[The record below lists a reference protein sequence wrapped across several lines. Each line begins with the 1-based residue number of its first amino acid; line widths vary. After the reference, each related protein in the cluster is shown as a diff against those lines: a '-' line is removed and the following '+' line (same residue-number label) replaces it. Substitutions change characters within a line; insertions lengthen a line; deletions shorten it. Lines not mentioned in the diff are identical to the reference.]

1 MKVIGINGSSRKD
14 GNTAIIIRTIFEE
27 LNKRGIETEYIQLA
41 DVDIEPCRA
50 CFACKGKGN
59 CVFRKDGFAE
69 VFSKIVGADGIILGS
84 PVYSADVSSR
94 MKALLDRGGVVAAV
108 NPGILKH
115 KLGVAV
121 AAVRRAGGMTAV
133 DTMNHFFFSRPES
146 TNVRK
151 LSLYTA
157 LPGSFMQATEYISKA
172 LSLIPHIS
180 YTSPRLFQAAQAR
193 EAARK
198 ALEAARVADPVQA
211 RKDFIAR
218 QPMERLGKAS
228 EIAAM
233 AVYLA
238 SDAAAFTTGTTMIID
253 GGWSL

>member
-27 LNKRGIETEYIQLA
+27 LNKRGIETEFIQLA

-108 NPGILKH
+108 
-115 KLGVAV
+115 
-121 AAVRRAGGMTAV
+121 RRAGGMTAV
-133 DTMNHFFFSRPES
+133 DTMNHFFLNKEMIVAGS
-146 TNVRK
+146 TYWNMVYGREIGDVLKDNEGIANMRNLGQNMASILFK
-151 LSLYTA
+151 LN
-157 LPGSFMQATEYISKA
+157 
-172 LSLIPHIS
+172 
-180 YTSPRLFQAAQAR
+180 
-193 EAARK
+193 
-198 ALEAARVADPVQA
+198 
-211 RKDFIAR
+211 
-218 QPMERLGKAS
+218 
-228 EIAAM
+228 
-233 AVYLA
+233 
-238 SDAAAFTTGTTMIID
+238 
-253 GGWSL
+253 